1 MTQFKGVLFDKD
13 GTLLDVMQT
22 WFPVYQEILSE
33 FHPGDDER
41 VMKSLV
47 AGGYDSETHN
57 FKEGSMLAAGTP
69 DQMVDIWWPELDG
82 AERAERI
89 IEADRLCTEKG
100 LRHAREILPLKP
112 YFKTLRTS
120 GYHVGIATNDNTQ
133 SAVQQMEKLG
143 VLDLIDVTIGFDAV
157 EKFKLFTQESDV
169 KAAGAGATDMH
180 TQLSKKN
187 TLQLGKWS
195 RKNVSLIL
203 FDLTHVNTALTAH
216 DATPVDGIIGA
227 DVLKRGKAVIDYEKK
242 CLYLK

>member
-112 YFKTLRTS
+112 YFNTLRTS

-157 EKFKLFTQESDV
+157 ENPKPAGDMVHAFCGHMGLRPREVVVVGDNSHDMHMAR
-169 KAAGAGATDMH
+169 AAGAGMSVAV
-180 TQLSKKN
+180 LSGN
-187 TLQLGKWS
+187 CSHDEICHLA
-195 RKNVSLIL
+195 
-203 FDLTHVNTALTAH
+203 DLVI
-216 DATPVDGIIGA
+216 DDIGA
-227 DVLKRGKAVIDYEKK
+227 LGGH
-242 CLYLK
+242 L